1 MKIITKK
8 TGERLQEILL
18 GSVEKLSEMSI
29 EVIIE
34 TDCHVHAN
42 DKKRVRRAKSMSLE
56 GVKVGAEAEAHPQ
69 LTLKDNK
76 EFKVPSAMFSSP
88 KGVQIGTIIHAHQ

>member
-1 MKIITKK
+1 
-8 TGERLQEILL
+8 
-18 GSVEKLSEMSI
+18 MSI

-42 DKKRVRRAKSMSLE
+42 SKKRVKRAKSMSLE

-76 EFKVPSAMFSSP
+76 EFKVPYMMYSSP
-88 KGVQIGTIIHAHQ
+88 KGVQIGIIIHAHQ